1 MKCVVEISP
10 SHYVSYMFV
19 DLTGGNRRLNLS
31 CMRTFAKK
39 KGIFVFVYR
48 YLRECA
54 LMDNGLLPH
63 NLKKSQNIVSENRC
77 STLNQ

>member
-39 KGIFVFVYR
+39 KEFLFLFIDISVNV
-48 YLRECA
+48 LSWT
-54 LMDNGLLPH
+54 MDYYH
-63 NLKKSQNIVSENRC
+63 I
-77 STLNQ
+77 T